1 MYAIETHDL
10 TKTFHGTKAVNALN
24 MHVPEGAIYGFLG
37 ENGSGKSTTE
47 KMITGLMNPKSGS
60 IKLYGKPHTDPKLRA
75 EIGVLIEAP
84 GCFPKMTVYDD
95 LMMQAYAMNLRNPKQ
110 EVERVLKL
118 VRMGGSAGRKFI
130 ECSLGMKQRIG
141 LAKALLGR
149 PKLLVL
155 DEPINGLDADGM
167 RIVRETLTY
176 LNQEEGVTILVSSH
190 ILSELDKI
198 ATHYGIIKRGKL
210 LREIKASQMSEE
222 SGDYV
227 AIKTSDDRRAYD
239 LLSGSFETYPQ
250 ENGGIKLYGVDDN
263 ARVTSYLYKNG
274 VTVGE
279 MVNRRISL
287 EEYYTRTITAKEAV

>member
-1 MYAIETHDL
+1 
-10 TKTFHGTKAVNALN
+10 
-24 MHVPEGAIYGFLG
+24 
-37 ENGSGKSTTE
+37 
-47 KMITGLMNPKSGS
+47 
-60 IKLYGKPHTDPKLRA
+60 
-75 EIGVLIEAP
+75 
-84 GCFPKMTVYDD
+84 
-95 LMMQAYAMNLRNPKQ
+95 
-110 EVERVLKL
+110 
-118 VRMGGSAGRKFI
+118 MGGSAGRKFS

-210 LREIKASQMSEE
+210 LREIKASQMSDE

-227 AIKTSDDRRAYD
+227 AIKTSDDRRAFE
-239 LLSGSFETYPQ
+239 LLSCNFETHPQ
-250 ENGGIKLYGVDDN
+250 KDGGIKLYGVDDN
-263 ARVTSYLYKNG
+263 ARVTSYLYQNG
-274 VTVGE
+274 VTVAE

>member
-1 MYAIETHDL
+1 
-10 TKTFHGTKAVNALN
+10 
-24 MHVPEGAIYGFLG
+24 
-37 ENGSGKSTTE
+37 
-47 KMITGLMNPKSGS
+47 
-60 IKLYGKPHTDPKLRA
+60 
-75 EIGVLIEAP
+75 
-84 GCFPKMTVYDD
+84 
-95 LMMQAYAMNLRNPKQ
+95 
-110 EVERVLKL
+110 
-118 VRMGGSAGRKFI
+118 
-130 ECSLGMKQRIG
+130 MKQRIG

-190 ILSELDKI
+190 ILSELDRI

-210 LREIKASQMSEE
+210 LREIKTSRMSEE

-227 AIKTSDDRRAYD
+227 AIKTSDDRKAYD
-239 LLSGSFETYPQ
+239 LLSGSFETYQQ

-274 VTVGE
+274 VSVGFSTLY
-279 MVNRRISL
+279 VTINVLFRRMMGLS
-287 EEYYTRTITAKEAV
+287 ITACFFFGTGLPIMAMAFLLGNNSWLNIFLYGSACSASLSAGITEVLVCLICSVMWSAVYMLIAVFILRHRDLARN

>member
-1 MYAIETHDL
+1 
-10 TKTFHGTKAVNALN
+10 
-24 MHVPEGAIYGFLG
+24 
-37 ENGSGKSTTE
+37 
-47 KMITGLMNPKSGS
+47 
-60 IKLYGKPHTDPKLRA
+60 
-75 EIGVLIEAP
+75 
-84 GCFPKMTVYDD
+84 MTVYDD

-118 VRMGGSAGRKFI
+118 VRMGGSAGRKFR

-263 ARVTSYLYKNG
+263 ARVTSYLYQNG